1 MAHGLRIRRPAL
13 YLVLQAQKH
22 RRILFLLVA
31 IEVEVGEGFDVL
43 VHEEMEIEERLHGSI
58 FGRIYVEE

>member
-1 MAHGLRIRRPAL
+1 VAHGLRIRRPAL